1 VFLVIRG
8 DRRGELVDLGGDAAT
23 RDEYIP
29 GLEHALPRRFD
40 GSGTAAELS
49 EPHRDGI
56 DVQPGEARLVYE
68 PRQPLGR

>member
-1 VFLVIRG
+1 MIRG
-8 DRRGELVDLGGDAAT
+8 DRRSELVDRGGDAAT

-29 GLEHALPRRFD
+29 AWSTPFP
-40 GSGTAAELS
+40 AAS
-49 EPHRDGI
+49 MVAGHGGRNYPEPHRDGI